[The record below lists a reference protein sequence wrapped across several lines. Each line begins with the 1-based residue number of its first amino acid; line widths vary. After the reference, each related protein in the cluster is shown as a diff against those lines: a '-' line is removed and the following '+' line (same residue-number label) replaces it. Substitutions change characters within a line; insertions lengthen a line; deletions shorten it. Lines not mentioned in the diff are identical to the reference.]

1 MTSVERHHIPTPK
14 VPRLFP
20 ASRCVE
26 RAGGAR
32 GTAAPPALCGLGV
45 LMEGVAMMMDKK
57 TKTDYFSRQGQNP
70 NPKGQYVEPD
80 ITLDKVFTWAH
91 EARNPESSTTR

>member
-1 MTSVERHHIPTPK
+1 MTSVERHHTPTPK

-32 GTAAPPALCGLGV
+32 GTAAPPALCGMGV

-57 TKTDYFSRQGQNP
+57 TKTDYFSRQA
-70 NPKGQYVEPD
+70 K
-80 ITLDKVFTWAH
+80 TLTL
-91 EARNPESSTTR
+91 RGNMSSLT

>member
-1 MTSVERHHIPTPK
+1 
-14 VPRLFP
+14 
-20 ASRCVE
+20 
-26 RAGGAR
+26 
-32 GTAAPPALCGLGV
+32 
-45 LMEGVAMMMDKK
+45 MEGVAMMMDKK